1 MQQATNIYHSNLP
14 CRLAN
19 SNGCVS
25 YAATADVAGANAEAN
40 TRSFSVALSVIV
52 FTIKN
57 VLYVYGRLAKYPVK
71 FPSSKAMS
79 APNQYTNYT
88 R

>member
-1 MQQATNIYHSNLP
+1 MQQATNIYHLNLP
-14 CRLAN
+14 CRPAN
-19 SNGCVS
+19 SNDCVS

-57 VLYVYGRLAKYPVK
+57 VLYGYDRLAKYPVK
-71 FPSSKAMS
+71 VPSSKAMS
-79 APNQYTNYT
+79 APNQYVYYT